1 MNHTRSVQSHDLRAP
16 CRNGCEHDFEMLLPG
31 GGPRPGLTAVAFG
44 QARSVAV
51 LFEQP
56 RVFLAAVGC
65 CDKRS
70 TTANCAAAIRAI
82 ACSWPS

>member
-1 MNHTRSVQSHDLRAP
+1 MNHTRSVQSHDRGAP
-16 CRNGCEHDFEMLLPG
+16 RRNGCKHDFEMLLAG

-56 RVFLAAVGC
+56 RVLLAAVGLL
-65 CDKRS
+65 R
-70 TTANCAAAIRAI
+70 
-82 ACSWPS
+82 